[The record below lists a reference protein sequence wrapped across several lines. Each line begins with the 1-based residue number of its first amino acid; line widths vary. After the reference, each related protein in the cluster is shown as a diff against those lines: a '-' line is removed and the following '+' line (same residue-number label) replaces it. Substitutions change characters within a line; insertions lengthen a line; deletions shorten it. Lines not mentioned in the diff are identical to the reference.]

1 MSNPVLPSYYIAHGG
16 GPWVYMDGALRAMH
30 APLER
35 SLAAIPR
42 ELGCRPRALLVISA
56 HWEAPQFTLLE
67 SARPGMLYDYGGFP
81 PHTYNVQYPAPGAP
95 ELAARAHGLLGAA
108 GIRTAGET
116 RRGFDHGVFVP
127 LAVMYPDADIPVLA
141 LSLKLGLDPAEHLAA
156 GRALAPLRAAG
167 VLIIGSGSGYH
178 NMAGVDARA
187 IAASAAFDAWLQQ
200 ALCGASGAAR
210 EALLERWAEAPSAR
224 YAHPREEHLLPLM
237 VAAGAGGDEAGVCA
251 WQQRDMMGGITLS
264 SFRFG
269 ALPGG

>member
-35 SLAAIPR
+35 ALAAIPR
-42 ELGCRPRALLVISA
+42 DFAINAMQSPHLV
-56 HWEAPQFTLLE
+56 
-67 SARPGMLYDYGGFP
+67 YDYGGFP

-95 ELAARAHGLLGAA
+95 ELAARAHELLGVA

-141 LSLKLGLDPAEHLAA
+141 MSLKLGLDPAQHLAA
-156 GRALAPLRAAG
+156 GRALAPLRAEG

-187 IAASAAFDAWLQQ
+187 IAASH
-200 ALCGASGAAR
+200 
-210 EALLERWAEAPSAR
+210 APSRAAQASRRVRGSVKTSRRRRSAR
-224 YAHPREEHLLPLM
+224 
-237 VAAGAGGDEAGVCA
+237 
-251 WQQRDMMGGITLS
+251 
-264 SFRFG
+264 
-269 ALPGG
+269 